1 MGAIHL
7 NRVSKVYEGGVT
19 AVDDVSLEVRDG
31 EFMVLV
37 GPSGCGKSTLLRM
50 IAGLERVSSGQV
62 VIGDRDV
69 TNVAPP
75 DRDIAMVFQNYALYP
90 HKTVRENLAFG
101 LKQRKAPKALI
112 DERVAEAARMLGLEE
127 MLQRKP
133 SQLSGGQR
141 QRVAI
146 GRAMV
151 REPSAF
157 LLDEPL
163 SNLDAKLRTTMR
175 GELAR
180 LHERLGI
187 TTVYVTHDQ
196 VEAMTLGTR
205 VAVLRGGVVQQC
217 ASPQEL
223 YRRPRNLFVAAFIGS
238 PAMNLVQ
245 ARIEGGC
252 VRFAGLAIPLAGD
265 SPLRG
270 AERDVILGVRPAA
283 FTLDGPRADASLPRI
298 EVVPDLVEHLGDEV
312 HVSFGV
318 DARPVQGDAVL
329 AAEEDVHETRLLVE
343 ERPRARF
350 VAVLDGRGA
359 PAARQPVA
367 LRVDNEQLYFFD
379 PASGEALGLA
389 EAAPSDSEQPAA
401 A

>member
-7 NRVSKVYEGGVT
+7 NRVSKVYDGDVV
-19 AVDDVSLEVRDG
+19 AVDDVSLEVADG

-50 IAGLERVSSGQV
+50 IAGLERVSAGEV
-62 VIGDRDV
+62 VIGGRDV
-69 TNVAPP
+69 THVAPP

-90 HKTVRENLAFG
+90 HKSVRENLAFG
-101 LKQRKAPKALI
+101 LKQRKVAKATI
-112 DERVAEAARMLGLEE
+112 DARVADAARMLGLEE

-146 GRAMV
+146 GRAIV

-180 LHERLGI
+180 LHARLGI

-205 VAVLRGGVVQQC
+205 VAVLRGGVIQQC

-223 YRRPRNLFVAAFIGS
+223 YRHPRNLFVAAFIGS
-238 PAMNLVQ
+238 PSMNLVE
-245 ARIEGGC
+245 ARVEGGV
-252 VRFAGLAIPLAGD
+252 VRFAGHAIPLPGG
-265 SPLRG
+265 SPLAR
-270 AERDVILGVRPAA
+270 AARDVVLGVRPAA
-283 FTLDGPRADASLPRI
+283 FALDGARADEALPLI
-298 EVVPDLVEHLGDEV
+298 TVTPDLVEHLGDEV
-312 HVSFGV
+312 HVTFAV
-318 DARPVQGDAVL
+318 DARPVQADAVL
-329 AAEEDVHETRLLVE
+329 AADEAHADARLLVE
-343 ERPRARF
+343 DERARF
-350 VAVLDGRGA
+350 VAVLDGRRA
-359 PAARQPVA
+359 PVLGEPVG
-367 LRVDNEQLYFFD
+367 LRVDHAQLYFFD
-379 PASGEALGLA
+379 PVSGDAVG
-389 EAAPSDSEQPAA
+389 APAVATSGAA
-401 A
+401 AAA